1 MSCEAMSGDAAE
13 LQAGG
18 SRGSRP
24 PSRGSPEAP
33 PLELPAP
40 PDIQSSILRQMRL
53 YAERRGRGQSVPPH
67 PLGRYAEAPAAGL
80 CPSAARREFPKSRLA
95 AGAMLISPMLFIV
108 LSDLCPLSSA
118 IAWSVEDS
126 PNFSGT
132 FFATFVAVSGLSSR
146 TSRWLSADNFLHLTA
161 KTYACRALWLTV
173 CKLVTNRGI

>member
-1 MSCEAMSGDAAE
+1 MPGDAAE
-13 LQAGG
+13 LQAGC
-18 SRGSRP
+18 SRGTRP
-24 PSRGSPEAP
+24 PSRGSPKPRPSNSP
-33 PLELPAP
+33 PTRIDNAVVA
-40 PDIQSSILRQMRL
+40 SGVRVN
-53 YAERRGRGQSVPPH
+53 AERPGRSQSAPPH
-67 PLGRYAEAPAAGL
+67 PPGRFAEAPAAG
-80 CPSAARREFPKSRLA
+80 PHPPVAWREFPKSRLA